1 MIALAAFISLVAAQ
15 GDMAPAPAA
24 DEVVQAALDAH
35 NAHDLDA
42 FLASMA
48 DDVTFLS
55 LDGDVLVTG
64 RGRVAEIWGARFE
77 AHPELVA
84 DITHRTV
91 IGNRVIDEEQLC
103 LDGRDHP
110 CVELVAIYTVEGGL
124 IQTMHVIQ
132 PAPAS
137 GPSESGDAQ

>member
-1 MIALAAFISLVAAQ
+1 MIELFAAITLLASQ
-15 GDMAPAPAA
+15 DDMSVPDAEA
-24 DEVVQAALDAH
+24 VVQAALDAH

-42 FLASMA
+42 FLATMA
-48 DDVTFLS
+48 EDVTFLS
-55 LDGDVLVTG
+55 LDGDVLLTG
-64 RGRVAEIWGARFE
+64 RDRIAEIWGARFE
-77 AHPELVA
+77 AQPDLVA

-103 LDGRDHP
+103 LNGRDNE

-132 PAPAS
+132 PVAAAPA
-137 GPSESGDAQ
+137 GEGSE